1 MFHKEIVSA
10 AKDKNPGAANA
21 FVHGGFWCGVLT
33 LAGDM
38 LKGMV
43 PVALYMHYLPEA
55 LLTPLAPLVLC
66 APVAG
71 HVFPA
76 TRSFKG
82 GKGIAT
88 TFGCL
93 LGLLPFWTPV
103 LVLACIFI
111 FYSTILRITPNL
123 SRTRVTYFTLPLG
136 MLLMEMPLWICF
148 GTLCMTGMVLVRLH
162 ISAEEREKPAVHLLW
177 WT

>member
-1 MFHKEIVSA
+1 MRDLLYLLFGYLSGCVLYAEVFSRVLHKAIASA

-55 LLTPLAPLVLC
+55 LLTPLA
-66 APVAG
+66 
-71 HVFPA
+71 
-76 TRSFKG
+76 
-82 GKGIAT
+82 
-88 TFGCL
+88 
-93 LGLLPFWTPV
+93 TPV

-136 MLLMEMPLWICF
+136 MLLMEVPLWICF

-162 ISAEEREKPAVHLLW
+162 ISTEEREKPAVHLLW

>member
-1 MFHKEIVSA
+1 MNRVRDLLYLLLGYLSGCVLYAEVFSRVFHKEIASA

-103 LVLACIFI
+103 LVLACNRGRRPVPRLVPVV
-111 FYSTILRITPNL
+111 SARGRRRARQGRSVP
-123 SRTRVTYFTLPLG
+123 RVPD
-136 MLLMEMPLWICF
+136 P
-148 GTLCMTGMVLVRLH
+148 RLDG
-162 ISAEEREKPAVHLLW
+162 RR
-177 WT
+177 